1 MFQHWPFYSNDENND
16 TPILSKEDDY
26 TVYSLTEGRAF
37 VDSIFITQKDMT
49 MNNPF
54 AYLNSKA
61 LNDKVGVEQSVHLR
75 RGGGGNTE
83 RATETPKTRSRSE
96 G

>member
-54 AYLNSKA
+54 ALNSKA

>member
-1 MFQHWPFYSNDENND
+1 
-16 TPILSKEDDY
+16 
-26 TVYSLTEGRAF
+26 
-37 VDSIFITQKDMT
+37 MT

>member
-1 MFQHWPFYSNDENND
+1 
-16 TPILSKEDDY
+16 
-26 TVYSLTEGRAF
+26 
-37 VDSIFITQKDMT
+37 MT

-54 AYLNSKA
+54 ALNSKA

-83 RATETPKTRSRSE
+83 RTTETPKTRSRSE

>member
-1 MFQHWPFYSNDENND
+1 
-16 TPILSKEDDY
+16 
-26 TVYSLTEGRAF
+26 
-37 VDSIFITQKDMT
+37 MT

-54 AYLNSKA
+54 ALNSKA
-61 LNDKVGVEQSVHLR
+61 LNNKEGVEQSVHLR